1 MSNTLEKL
9 EHNMVKIS
17 MEIPT
22 EDFDKACDRA
32 YQKEKNRITLPGFR
46 KGKAPRKM
54 IERFY
59 GKEIFFEDALN
70 DILPDV
76 YMNAV
81 KELELDV
88 VSRPQIDVDKMEAG
102 SPVVVTAT
110 VAVKPEVTLG
120 EYKGVVAEKE
130 TVAVTEDD
138 VEEELKKSA
147 EKNARLVDVT
157 DRPAEMGDE
166 VIIDFDGYVDGKAFE
181 GGKSEDYHLTLGSH
195 SFVDTFEDQIVGK
208 NAEEAFDVTVT
219 FPENY
224 HKDLAGKEAVFK
236 VVLKKIQK
244 KELPELDDDYAKDYS
259 EFDTLAE
266 YKEDLHKKLLE
277 TKQKEADDRRARTV
291 LDAVIAGAQ
300 MDIPEA
306 MVEDRVDSMIQNF
319 SNNLRYQG
327 INMDQYMQMTGSNMA
342 SLRASVRQDAEKS
355 IKEALVLEAV
365 VKAENLEVTDED
377 FDAEVQKLA
386 DLYKIEAD
394 KLKGNI
400 SDSEKEGMLEE
411 MKSKKAVEWLVAN
424 AKEE

>member
-277 TKQKEADDRRARTV
+277 AKQKEADDRRARTV

-424 AKEE
+424 AKEA

>member
-181 GGKSEDYHLTLGSH
+181 GGKSEDYHFTLGSH

-300 MDIPEA
+300 M
-306 MVEDRVDSMIQNF
+306 EDRK
-319 SNNLRYQG
+319 
-327 INMDQYMQMTGSNMA
+327 
-342 SLRASVRQDAEKS
+342 SV
-355 IKEALVLEAV
+355 V
-365 VKAENLEVTDED
+365 
-377 FDAEVQKLA
+377 
-386 DLYKIEAD
+386 
-394 KLKGNI
+394 
-400 SDSEKEGMLEE
+400 
-411 MKSKKAVEWLVAN
+411 
-424 AKEE
+424 

>member
-130 TVAVTEDD
+130 TVTVTEDD

-277 TKQKEADDRRARTV
+277 TKKKEADDRRARTV

-424 AKEE
+424 AKEA

>member
-208 NAEEAFDVTVT
+208 NVEEAFDVTVT

-266 YKEDLHKKLLE
+266 YKEDLHKNLLE

-424 AKEE
+424 AKEA